1 MAQVL
6 TLVSLLSA
14 VVLLWYLKDRSRPR
28 DPVHVSI
35 RLDGSA
41 PGAHLLWNVVNTSPA
56 AVTLTHFAITPRH
69 AGDGRGESSADIPL
83 PQEEMIEPG
92 ARAHLSMD
100 VDWRLVLARAVA
112 VCDTQGAEHLAPGDQ
127 LRLVQGQLHEV
138 IDRRIS
144 SARDWLFGAANLAFG
159 VMILGLGFFML
170 MWIIATG

>member
-1 MAQVL
+1 
-6 TLVSLLSA
+6 
-14 VVLLWYLKDRSRPR
+14 
-28 DPVHVSI
+28 
-35 RLDGSA
+35 
-41 PGAHLLWNVVNTSPA
+41 
-56 AVTLTHFAITPRH
+56 
-69 AGDGRGESSADIPL
+69 
-83 PQEEMIEPG
+83 
-92 ARAHLSMD
+92 
-100 VDWRLVLARAVA
+100 